1 MLNTSIYFLVIVI
14 IISIP
19 FLTSLV
25 NYKQPF
31 IEANTSYKSDS
42 NKLDAEFLTSKSS
55 YLNTLKT
62 DLNDLKEKLFTNNLN
77 DIIKIR
83 GVKKTNK
90 NDANYNVTIESK
102 HNFDNLYTIE
112 IPIGKTG
119 PQGPPGPQ
127 GDSGPQGPPGPQG
140 PVGNCGLLI
149 K

>member
-1 MLNTSIYFLVIVI
+1 MSNYFLVIVI

-55 YLNTLKT
+55 YLNNLKT

-77 DIIKIR
+77 NIIKMR

-90 NDANYNVTIESK
+90 NDPNYSVTLESK

-119 PQGPPGPQ
+119 PQGDPGPQ
-127 GDSGPQGPPGPQG
+127 GSPGPQG

>member
-1 MLNTSIYFLVIVI
+1 MSNYFLVIVI

-31 IEANTSYKSDS
+31 IEANTTYKSDS

-77 DIIKIR
+77 NIIKMR

-90 NDANYNVTIESK
+90 NDPNYSVTLESK

-119 PQGPPGPQ
+119 PQGDPGPQ
-127 GDSGPQGPPGPQG
+127 GSPGPQG

>member
-1 MLNTSIYFLVIVI
+1 MLNMSNYFLVIFI

-25 NYKQPF
+25 NYKQSF

-42 NKLDAEFLTSKSS
+42 NKLDAEFLTSKSRD
-55 YLNTLKT
+55 LNTLKT

-90 NDANYNVTIESK
+90 KDPNFNVTLESK

-119 PQGPPGPQ
+119 PQGDVGPKGDPGPQ
-127 GDSGPQGPPGPQG
+127 GDVGPQG